1 MAARAETVML
11 SPRSRRITLAAAV
24 LCWLGF
30 AMIAWAVATGHTAAF
45 DKAGLLFW
53 RGSGLHAPD
62 APRGLTMVRD
72 ITALGGTL
80 LRNVFALG
88 AVAALLFLR
97 MKREAALFTLT
108 VIGGWIVDGRLKAL
122 FARARPDLVSHLTQA
137 GGYSFPSGHSFN
149 AALIYLAMALTFAA
163 LTPRR
168 SLRHTLIAS
177 AVVVSMAV
185 AWSRVWLG
193 VHWPS
198 DAIAGWLGGAGWAL
212 TAHGLLH
219 RPSRAPGR

>member
-1 MAARAETVML
+1 MPAPAETVTR
-11 SPRSRRITLAAAV
+11 SSRSRRLALAAAV

-30 AMIAWAVATGHTAAF
+30 ALIAWAVTTGHTTAF

-53 RGSGLHAPD
+53 HDGGQNASA
-62 APRGLTMVRD
+62 APRGLERMRD

-97 MKREAALFTLT
+97 RKREAALFALT
-108 VIGGWIVDGRLKAL
+108 VISGWIADGWLKAF
-122 FARARPDLVSHLTQA
+122 FARPRPDLVQHLTQA

-163 LTPRR
+163 LSQRR
-168 SLRHTLIAS
+168 SVRFMLIAS
-177 AVVVSMAV
+177 AVVMSMAI

-198 DAIAGWLGGAGWAL
+198 DVMAGWLGGAGWAL
-212 TAHGLLH
+212 MAHALFH
-219 RPSRAPGR
+219 RPPRLPDQ